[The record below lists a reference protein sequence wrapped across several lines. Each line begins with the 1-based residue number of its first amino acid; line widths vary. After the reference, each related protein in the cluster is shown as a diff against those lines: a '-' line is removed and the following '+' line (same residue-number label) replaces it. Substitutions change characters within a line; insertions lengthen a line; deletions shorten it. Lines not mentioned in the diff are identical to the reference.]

1 MAHGIRPGKWRT
13 WADCVHPPQLRAR
26 FSRSGIR
33 YRCLSTAPGQVK
45 SLWERDFCVKCDGA
59 HFGVRFLGT
68 LGTRIPDRRS
78 SPDHF
83 WDGGKKHPARRT
95 SGRQVKHFSGGDS
108 FRKTLWQNP
117 GAAACPITP
126 GAPAGCNKRHPT
138 ELPHLTLKSRPPSD
152 PDFGTFRFRSGPVR
166 MASAN

>member
-1 MAHGIRPGKWRT
+1 MRWSAFWR
-13 WADCVHPPQLRAR
+13 
-26 FSRSGIR
+26 
-33 YRCLSTAPGQVK
+33 
-45 SLWERDFCVKCDGA
+45 SLF
-59 HFGVRFLGT
+59 GT

-95 SGRQVKHFSGGDS
+95 NGRQVIHFSGGDS

-117 GAAACPITP
+117 GAVACPITP
-126 GAPAGCNKRHPT
+126 GAPAGCNKRHSA

-152 PDFGTFRFRSGPVR
+152 PDFGTFRFRTGPERNRKVPKSG
-166 MASAN
+166 SD

>member
-59 HFGVRFLGT
+59 HFGVRFLALWARESLTG
-68 LGTRIPDRRS
+68 GRHRIIFGMEGKNIRPVERV
-78 SPDHF
+78 
-83 WDGGKKHPARRT
+83 GGKLNT
-95 SGRQVKHFSGGDS
+95 SPGETHF
-108 FRKTLWQNP
+108 
-117 GAAACPITP
+117 
-126 GAPAGCNKRHPT
+126 
-138 ELPHLTLKSRPPSD
+138 
-152 PDFGTFRFRSGPVR
+152 
-166 MASAN
+166 